1 MNCVCVKP
9 QSNLV
14 TLYRT
19 FLSFIVLRLKCSRKN
34 TTRITNYNFNLSL
47 ACVIY
52 LIYLLFIFR
61 FTKLAMHYM
70 NYINYLYGVG
80 VASLSPSLSLSSALL
95 GFCLFVLFVIVSL
108 SCCQIVHVNITNNFA
123 HTHTHIC
130 TTTQRHIFTHTVI
143 SGHHIPIYHIH
154 KHPITKFSIIL
165 WFSLA

>member
-34 TTRITNYNFNLSL
+34 TTRITNYNFNFSL

-80 VASLSPSLSLSSALL
+80 VASLPLCLA
-95 GFCLFVLFVIVSL
+95 FVCLFYLLLCLCLAVKLFM
-108 SCCQIVHVNITNNFA
+108 
-123 HTHTHIC
+123 
-130 TTTQRHIFTHTVI
+130 
-143 SGHHIPIYHIH
+143 
-154 KHPITKFSIIL
+154 
-165 WFSLA
+165 

>member
-80 VASLSPSLSLSSALL
+80 VASLSPSLSLFRFAWL
-95 GFCLFVLFVIVSL
+95 LFVCFICYCVFVLL
-108 SCCQIVHVNITNNFA
+108 SNCSCKYHQQFC
-123 HTHTHIC
+123 THTHIC

-154 KHPITKFSIIL
+154 KHSITKFSIIL

>member
-14 TLYRT
+14 TLCRT

-80 VASLSPSLSLSSALL
+80 VASLSPSLSSALL

-123 HTHTHIC
+123 HTHTSVQPPKDTYLHTLSYQGTIYPY
-130 TTTQRHIFTHTVI
+130 TIYISTQSQNLVLFYGFH
-143 SGHHIPIYHIH
+143 
-154 KHPITKFSIIL
+154 
-165 WFSLA
+165 